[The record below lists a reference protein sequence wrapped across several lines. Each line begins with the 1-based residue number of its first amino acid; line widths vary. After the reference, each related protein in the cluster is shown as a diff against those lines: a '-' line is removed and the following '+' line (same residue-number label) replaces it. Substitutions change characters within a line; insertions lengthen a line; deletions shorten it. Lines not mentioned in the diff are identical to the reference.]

1 MSATHIVLGERKGE
15 NMNKDDKTVQ
25 GVPAYTEEEA
35 TREMM
40 RLVDLACWS
49 LLNKSA
55 AEAEYV
61 RKASGESGFS
71 PKEIAALAEF
81 GLLIDVASKV
91 PAERKLLVERNP

>member
-1 MSATHIVLGERKGE
+1 
-15 NMNKDDKTVQ
+15 MNKNDKTAQ

-35 TREMM
+35 TSEMM

-49 LLNKSA
+49 LLNKSV

-61 RKASGESGFS
+61 CKAAGQSGFS

-91 PAERKLLVERNP
+91 PAERKLLLEKNP